1 LNLNRFWIAT
11 SVFLAILLAVVN
23 CPARPPIGGA
33 APTPVPQIEQPLV
46 PAAATP
52 GHADLTLTVN
62 GSGFVPG
69 ATVNW
74 NGSPLI
80 THFVNAG
87 QLTATVPASE
97 MAAAATASVT
107 VTNSGLGGRA
117 SNVVFFQITNPT
129 SFVTFGKQTYTLA
142 SAPSSVAVGDFDG
155 DGKLDL
161 AVVEDN
167 GSVSILLGNGEGTFQ
182 ASGNYAVGL
191 SPHGVIVGDF
201 NGDGKLDLAVMNSK
215 SNTVSI
221 LLGNGNG
228 TFQTQVAYP
237 AGTSPVTGATADFNG
252 DGKLDL
258 AIANENGRTISIL
271 LGNGDG
277 TFQAPV
283 AHAFAASGHS
293 HSASS
298 VIAADFNEDGNM
310 DLAVT
315 DSLTVPGT
323 VSILLGKGDGTFHP
337 AVDYPTAAKALSVT
351 AGDFNGDG
359 KLDLAVSASAGFVS
373 VLLGKGDGTFEPH
386 VDYATG
392 AYPSSIAV
400 GDFNGDGKL
409 DLATANYNAGTVS
422 LLLGNSDGTFQ
433 GRVDFGTAAQPHWV
447 AMGDFNGDGR
457 LDLAVAAAGAKAVS
471 LLLQAPVAAVS
482 TAGLSFDD
490 EIVGTTST
498 AQTVTLA
505 NNGSAT
511 LSLSSIVVT
520 GTNAGDFI
528 QSNHCPNSLAPT
540 ASCAIGVTFEP
551 SVLGPRTAQITI
563 TDNDGDSP
571 QVVPLKGTGV
581 PRVSISPTSLSFG
594 QQIKNTASGTK
605 TVTLANNQD
614 KALKIISIVITG
626 TDHHDFTETNT
637 CGGSVASKTTCTIQ
651 VTFTP
656 KATGTRT
663 AAVTIKNDAGA
674 SPKTVTLS
682 GTGVLPVAVDPG
694 KLTFKNQL
702 RGTTSPAM
710 TATLTNNQDKA
721 LNIASIAVTGSNK
734 AAFAETNT
742 CGTSLAAGANCTISV
757 TFTPKVAGVATAAVT
772 VKDDAG
778 TNPQTAPQTVAL
790 SATGVLPVDV
800 APDNLVFGSQS
811 RGTTSS
817 AMTVTLSNNQDKA
830 LNITSIAVTG
840 SNKADFAQTNTCG
853 SSLAAGTTCTISV
866 TFTPKAAGTRSA
878 AVTLTDDF
886 TTGPKTVPLSGKGV
900 LPTPAAPAG
909 IVGVDVIGTNTAD
922 FVQASSVPAAPSV
935 TGTHAP
941 EATMAENDV
950 ESPQVAP
957 LRTTGALPVSF
968 SATNGAAV
976 TIINN
981 ASTSTGAVP
990 VNLSPT
996 SGAAV
1001 VPVLVAGTAAG
1012 AIADGAGANRKAAP
1026 LPVTVAPVKL
1036 PFENQL
1042 RGTTSPTMAVTLTNN
1057 QKKALSITGIT
1068 VTGPDKADF
1077 AQKNTCGKSLAA
1089 GANCTISVRFTP
1101 TANGIRT
1108 ASVTITN
1115 DASTSP
1121 QRVDLTAT
1129 GVKN

>member
-1 LNLNRFWIAT
+1 MSTNRFWIAT
-11 SVFLAILLAVVN
+11 SVILAVVLAVMN
-23 CPARPPIGGA
+23 CPARPPVGVA
-33 APTPVPQIEQPLV
+33 APTPQIEQPLV

-62 GSGFVPG
+62 GSGFVSG

-80 THFVNAG
+80 THFVNDG

-97 MAAAATASVT
+97 MAAAGTASVT
-107 VTNSGLGGRA
+107 VTNSGPGGRA
-117 SNVVFFQITNPT
+117 SNIVFFQITNPT
-129 SFVTFGKQTYTLA
+129 SFVTLAKQHYPLA
-142 SAPSSVAVGDFDG
+142 SFPSSVAVGDFDG

-161 AVVEDN
+161 AVVENN

-182 ASGNYAVGL
+182 AFGNYAVGL
-191 SPHGVIVGDF
+191 EPHGVIVGDF
-201 NGDGKLDLAVMNSK
+201 NGDGKLDLAVMNRK

-228 TFQTQVAYP
+228 TFQPQVAYP
-237 AGTSPVTGATADFNG
+237 AGTSPITGAAADFNG

-283 AHAFAASGHS
+283 ARAFAAPGHS
-293 HSASS
+293 ATASS

-315 DSLTVPGT
+315 DSSTVPGT
-323 VSILLGKGDGTFHP
+323 VSILLGKGDGTFQP

-359 KLDLAVSASAGFVS
+359 KLDLAVSASSGFVS
-373 VLLGKGDGTFEPH
+373 VLLGKGDGTFQPH

-392 AYPSSIAV
+392 AYPSSMTV

-409 DLATANYNAGTVS
+409 DLATTNYNAGTVS
-422 LLLGNSDGTFQ
+422 LLLGNSNGTFQ
-433 GRVDFGTAAQPHWV
+433 GRVDFGTAAQPHWL
-447 AMGDFNGDGR
+447 AAGDFNGGGR
-457 LDLAVAAAGAKAVS
+457 LDLAVAAAGDKAVS
-471 LLLQAPVAAVS
+471 LLFQSPVAAVS

-490 EIVGTTST
+490 EIVATTST

-511 LSLSSIVVT
+511 LSVSNIAIT
-520 GTNAGDFI
+520 GTDAGDFI
-528 QSNHCPNSLAPT
+528 QSNHCPTSLAPT
-540 ASCAIGVTFEP
+540 ASCAIRVTFKP
-551 SVLGPRTAQITI
+551 SALGPRTAQITI

-571 QVVPLKGTGV
+571 QVVPLTGTGV
-581 PRVSISPTSLSFG
+581 PRISASPTSLSFG
-594 QQIKNTASGTK
+594 QQIKNTASGPK
-605 TVTLANNQD
+605 TITLANNQG
-614 KALKIISIVITG
+614 KALKVIGITITG
-626 TDHHDFTETNT
+626 ADSHDFAETNT
-637 CGGSVASKTTCTIQ
+637 CGSSVASETTCTIR

-656 KATGTRT
+656 KATGSRT
-663 AAVTIKNDAGA
+663 AAVTIKNDASA
-674 SPKTVTLS
+674 SPQTVTLS

-694 KLTFKNQL
+694 NLTFKNQI
-702 RGTTSPAM
+702 RGTTSLAM
-710 TATLTNNQDKA
+710 TATLTNNQQEA
-721 LNIASIAVTGSNK
+721 LNISSIAITGSNK
-734 AAFAETNT
+734 TAFAQTNT

-757 TFTPKVAGVATAAVT
+757 TFAPKVLGSRTAAVT
-772 VKDDAG
+772 IQDDAG
-778 TNPQTAPQTVAL
+778 TSPQTVTL
-790 SATGVLPVDV
+790 SGTGALPVAV
-800 APDNLVFGSQS
+800 APGNLTFADQT
-811 RGTTSS
+811 RGTTSP
-817 AMTVTLSNNQDKA
+817 AMTVTLYNNQDKA
-830 LNITSIAVTG
+830 LNITGIAVAG
-840 SNKADFAQTNTCG
+840 PNKSDFAQTNTCG
-853 SSLAAGTTCTISV
+853 STLAAGTNCTISV
-866 TFTPKAAGTRSA
+866 RFTPGAASTRTA
-878 AVTLTDDF
+878 AVALTDDAG
-886 TTGPKTVPLSGKGV
+886 TGPKAIPLLGKGI
-900 LPTPAAPAG
+900 LPTPVAPSGIAG
-909 IVGVDVIGTNTAD
+909 IDVIGTSIGG
-922 FVQASSVPAAPSV
+922 FVQVSSVTPAPSV

-941 EATMAENDV
+941 EATIADNDADI
-950 ESPQVAP
+950 PQVAP
-957 LRTTGALPVSF
+957 IRSTGALPVSI
-968 SATNGAAV
+968 SPTNQAAV

-990 VNLSPT
+990 ANVSPA
-996 SGAAV
+996 SGAAI

-1012 AIADGAGANRKAAP
+1012 AITDAAGANPKAAT
-1026 LPVTVAPVKL
+1026 LPVTVAPLKL

-1042 RGTTSPTMAVTLTNN
+1042 RGTTSPAMAVTLTNN
-1057 QKKALSITGIT
+1057 QNKALNITGIA

-1089 GANCTISVRFTP
+1089 GAKCTISVRFTP
-1101 TANGIRT
+1101 TASGIRT

-1121 QRVDLTAT
+1121 QQVALTAT
-1129 GVKN
+1129 GLKN